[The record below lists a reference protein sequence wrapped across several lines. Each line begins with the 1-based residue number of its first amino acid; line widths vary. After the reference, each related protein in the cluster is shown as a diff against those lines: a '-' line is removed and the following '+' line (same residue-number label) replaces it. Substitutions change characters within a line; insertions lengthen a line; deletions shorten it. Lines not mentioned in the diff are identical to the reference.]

1 MIMRVDQNRPTSGL
15 MFVACPDNGM
25 AVRRNKLC
33 LQTNASES
41 FHEPVRAFRH
51 PLSVLVV
58 GRNAW
63 KAQER
68 IKILEVI
75 FTHGHKLIGFHG
87 LPTLSVESGRGRG
100 KRRMP
105 QPARLQ

>member
-1 MIMRVDQNRPTSGL
+1 MPVDQNRTTSGL

-25 AVRRNKLC
+25 PVRRNKLC
-33 LQTNASES
+33 VQTTASES
-41 FHEPVRAFRH
+41 FHESLRAFRH

-75 FTHGHKLIGFHG
+75 FTHRQKLIDFHG
-87 LPTLSVESGRGRG
+87 LPTRSVESGRGRG